1 MSDTLPLDG
10 LAPEARRE
18 LVDFY
23 EFIKAKYG
31 SCGSTGKDSS
41 PDPYLLK
48 KVKVDTTNLNF
59 TRDEM
64 HERG

>member
-1 MSDTLPLDG
+1 MADTLSLDG

-23 EFIKAKYG
+23 EFLKAKYG
-31 SCGSTGKDSS
+31 NSASGEAKPES
-41 PDPYLLK
+41 DPYLLK
-48 KVKVDTTNLNF
+48 KVQVDTTNLHF